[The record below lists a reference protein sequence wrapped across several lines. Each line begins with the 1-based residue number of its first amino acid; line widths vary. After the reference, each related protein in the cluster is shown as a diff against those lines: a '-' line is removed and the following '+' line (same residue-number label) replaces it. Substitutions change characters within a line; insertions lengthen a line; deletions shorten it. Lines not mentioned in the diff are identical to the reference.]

1 MHSAVSLYLTGCT
14 HPLDIWVVT
23 KSTAAHAPVAAAA
36 AAAVPCSGTALR
48 CDTTKY
54 RVMTYLAAFRL
65 QELTFDTFRCAWNG
79 VAWGRVR
86 WGGTTC

>member
-1 MHSAVSLYLTGCT
+1 MPSAVSLYLTGCT
-14 HPLDIWVVT
+14 HPLGIWVVT

-36 AAAVPCSGTALR
+36 AAVACSGTALR

-65 QELTFDTFRCAWNG
+65 QELTFDTFR
-79 VAWGRVR
+79 
-86 WGGTTC
+86 